1 MKKLFAMLLT
11 LAMLTGLLAGCAGTP
26 AATEPST
33 AAPAVSTEPAS
44 SEPKADGEEKLDLI
58 SNGVLTVGVEA
69 AYPPFEYYAEDGTT
83 IIGFD
88 ADVAAAVAQELGLE
102 LQFVDTAWDTIFQ
115 GCGTNYDVVISAACI
130 NEVRKQY
137 VDFSDP
143 YISNYQAI
151 VVPADSD
158 LTFSALTDLSGYSVS
173 MQKETNSDIIL
184 QELVDTGSVAN
195 CVAVTNEK
203 VTTCFE
209 QLANGEVDVIL
220 CDSTVADGYVAKEP
234 DEYKIAYVDADE
246 VENFGIAMK
255 KGDTVMAAAINQALQ
270 DLKDSGFLAECQ
282 TKWFG

>member
-1 MKKLFAMLLT
+1 MKKIFAVLLSAALT
-11 LAMLTGLLAGCAGTP
+11 LPLLAGCSGTGTP
-26 AATEPST
+26 GTTPST
-33 AAPAVSTEPAS
+33 TTAPTGTVSGTQETS
-44 SEPKADGEEKLDLI
+44 QLDLI
-58 SNGVLTVGVEA
+58 AEGVLTVGVEA

-88 ADVAAAVAQELGLE
+88 ADVAAAVADELGLE

-130 NEVRKQY
+130 NEERKQY

-151 VVPADSD
+151 VVPADSG

-184 QELVDTGSVAN
+184 RNLMDTGSVTN
-195 CVAVTNEK
+195 CVSVTNER

-209 QLANGEVDVIL
+209 QLVNGEVDVIL
-220 CDSTVADGYVAKEP
+220 CDSTVADGYVAKQP
-234 DEYKIAYVDADE
+234 DVYKIAYVDQAE
-246 VENFGIAMK
+246 AENFGIAMK
-255 KGDTVMAAAINQALQ
+255 KGDTAMASAINQALQ
-270 DLKDSGFLAECQ
+270 NLKDSGFLAECQ
-282 TKWFG
+282 SKWFG

>member
-1 MKKLFAMLLT
+1 MKRIAAMLLGLTMT
-11 LAMLTGLLAGCAGTP
+11 LGLLAGCAGTKAPETTP
-26 AATEPST
+26 AAET
-33 AAPAVSTEPAS
+33 AAGSTGTQETAQ
-44 SEPKADGEEKLDLI
+44 LDLI
-58 SNGVLTVGVEA
+58 SQGVLTVGVEA

-88 ADVAAAVAQELGLE
+88 ADVAAAIAQELGLE

-151 VVPADSD
+151 VVPADSE

-184 QELVDTGSVAN
+184 QDLIDTGSVSN
-195 CVAVTNEK
+195 CVPVTNEK

-234 DEYKIAYVDADE
+234 DVYKIAYVDGDE

-255 KGDTVMAAAINQALQ
+255 KGDTVMAAAINEALQ
-270 DLKDSGFLAECQ
+270 NLKDSGFLAECQ
-282 TKWFG
+282 SKWFG

>member
-1 MKKLFAMLLT
+1 MKKIAAMLLGLTMT
-11 LAMLTGLLAGCAGTP
+11 LGLLAGCAGTKASDTTP
-26 AATEPST
+26 AAET
-33 AAPAVSTEPAS
+33 AAGLTGTQETAQ
-44 SEPKADGEEKLDLI
+44 LDLI
-58 SNGVLTVGVEA
+58 SQGVLTVGVEA
-69 AYPPFEYYAEDGTT
+69 AYSPFEYYAEDGTT

-88 ADVAAAVAQELGLE
+88 ADVAAAIAQELGLE

-151 VVPADSD
+151 VVPADSE

-184 QELVDTGSVAN
+184 QDLIDTGSVSN
-195 CVAVTNEK
+195 CVPVTNEK

-234 DEYKIAYVDADE
+234 DVYKIAYVDGDE

-255 KGDTVMAAAINQALQ
+255 KGDTVMAAAINEALQ
-270 DLKDSGFLAECQ
+270 NLKDSGFLAECQ
-282 TKWFG
+282 SKWFG

>member
-1 MKKLFAMLLT
+1 MKKILATLMATAMTLT
-11 LAMLTGLLAGCAGTP
+11 LLAGCSGAGAPETT
-26 AATEPST
+26 AST
-33 AAPAVSTEPAS
+33 AAAAPAGSQEA
-44 SEPKADGEEKLDLI
+44 AQLDLI
-58 SNGVLTVGVEA
+58 SDGVLTVGVEA

-115 GCGTNYDVVISAACI
+115 GCGVNYDVVISAACI

-173 MQKETNSDIIL
+173 MQKETNSDIL
-184 QELVDTGSVAN
+184 LRNLVETGSVTN
-195 CVAVTNEK
+195 CVSVTNEK

-234 DEYKIAYVDADE
+234 DVYKIAYVDSDE

-255 KGDTVMAAAINQALQ
+255 KGDTVMADAINEALQ
-270 DLKDSGFLAECQ
+270 NLKDSGFLAECQ
-282 TKWFG
+282 SKWFG

>member
-1 MKKLFAMLLT
+1 MKKIAAMLLGLTMT
-11 LAMLTGLLAGCAGTP
+11 LGLLGGCAGTKTPETTP
-26 AATEPST
+26 AAETAVEST
-33 AAPAVSTEPAS
+33 GTQESA
-44 SEPKADGEEKLDLI
+44 KLDLI
-58 SNGVLTVGVEA
+58 SQGVLTVGVEA

-83 IIGFD
+83 IIGLD
-88 ADVAAAVAQELGLE
+88 ADVAAAIAQELGLE

-137 VDFSDP
+137 VDFSEP

-184 QELVDTGSVAN
+184 QDLIDTGSVTN
-195 CVAVTNEK
+195 CVPVTNEK

-234 DEYKIAYVDADE
+234 DVYKIAYVDGDE

-255 KGDTVMAAAINQALQ
+255 KGDTVMAAAINEALQ
-270 DLKDSGFLAECQ
+270 NLKDSGFLAECQ
-282 TKWFG
+282 SKWFG

>member
-1 MKKLFAMLLT
+1 MKKIAAMLLGLTMT
-11 LAMLTGLLAGCAGTP
+11 LGLLAGCAGTKAPENTP
-26 AATEPST
+26 AAET
-33 AAPAVSTEPAS
+33 AAGSTGTQETAQ
-44 SEPKADGEEKLDLI
+44 LDLI
-58 SNGVLTVGVEA
+58 SQGVLTVGVEA

-88 ADVAAAVAQELGLE
+88 ADVAAAIAQELGLE

-130 NEVRKQY
+130 NEVRKQN

-151 VVPADSD
+151 VVPADSE

-184 QELVDTGSVAN
+184 QDLIDTGSVSN
-195 CVAVTNEK
+195 CVPVTNEK

-234 DEYKIAYVDADE
+234 DVYKIAYVDGDE

-255 KGDTVMAAAINQALQ
+255 KGDTVMAAAINEALQ
-270 DLKDSGFLAECQ
+270 NLKDSGFLAECQ
-282 TKWFG
+282 SKWFG

>member
-1 MKKLFAMLLT
+1 MKKITALL
-11 LAMLTGLLAGCAGTP
+11 LALVMTVGILAGCSGTEKP
-26 AATEPST
+26 ETTPPATEN
-33 AAPAVSTEPAS
+33 VDPAS
-44 SEPKADGEEKLDLI
+44 QGQIDLDLI

-88 ADVAAAVAQELGLE
+88 ADVAAAIAEELGLE

-115 GCGTNYDVVISAACI
+115 GCGVNYDVVISAACI
-130 NEVRKQY
+130 NEERKQY

-158 LTFSALTDLSGYSVS
+158 LTFAALTDLSGYSVS

-184 QELVDTGSVAN
+184 RNLMDTGSVTN
-195 CVAVTNEK
+195 CVSVTNEK

-234 DEYKIAYVDADE
+234 DVYKIAYVDSDE

-270 DLKDSGFLAECQ
+270 NLKDSGFLDECQ

>member
-1 MKKLFAMLLT
+1 MKKIFAMLLALVMT
-11 LAMLTGLLAGCAGTP
+11 TGILAGCSGAGKPETTP
-26 AATEPST
+26 PATGNTGSALT
-33 AAPAVSTEPAS
+33 
-44 SEPKADGEEKLDLI
+44 DLDLI
-58 SNGVLTVGVEA
+58 SDGVLTVGVEA

-88 ADVAAAVAQELGLE
+88 ADVAAAVAEELGLE

-115 GCGTNYDVVISAACI
+115 GCGVNYDVVISAACI
-130 NEVRKQY
+130 NEERKQY

-184 QELVDTGSVAN
+184 RNLMDTGSVTD
-195 CVAVTNEK
+195 CVSVTNEK

-234 DEYKIAYVDADE
+234 DVYKIAYVDSDE
-246 VENFGIAMK
+246 AENFGIAMK
-255 KGDTVMAAAINQALQ
+255 KGDTAMAAAINQALQ
-270 DLKDSGFLAECQ
+270 NLKDSGFLAECQ

>member
-1 MKKLFAMLLT
+1 MKKIFAVLLAAALT
-11 LAMLTGLLAGCAGTP
+11 LTLLAGCSGAGAPETSPSTTAPAGT
-26 AATEPST
+26 
-33 AAPAVSTEPAS
+33 AS
-44 SEPKADGEEKLDLI
+44 GSQPQLDLI
-58 SNGVLTVGVEA
+58 ADGVLTVGVEA

-88 ADVAAAVAQELGLE
+88 ADVAAAVADELGLK

-130 NEVRKQY
+130 NEERKQY

-151 VVPADSD
+151 VVPADST

-184 QELVDTGSVAN
+184 RNLMDTGSVTN
-195 CVAVTNEK
+195 CVSVTNER

-220 CDSTVADGYVAKEP
+220 CDSTVADGYVAKQP
-234 DEYKIAYVDADE
+234 DVYKIAYVDQAE
-246 VENFGIAMK
+246 AENFGIAMK
-255 KGDTVMAAAINQALQ
+255 KGDTAMAAAINQALQ
-270 DLKDSGFLAECQ
+270 NLKDSGFLADCQ
-282 TKWFG
+282 SKWFG

>member
-11 LAMLTGLLAGCAGTP
+11 LAMVTGLLAGCAGTP

-58 SNGVLTVGVEA
+58 SDGVLTVGVEA

-184 QELVDTGSVAN
+184 QELVDTGSVTN

-234 DEYKIAYVDADE
+234 DVYKIAYVDADE

-270 DLKDSGFLAECQ
+270 NLKDSGFLAECQ

>member
-1 MKKLFAMLLT
+1 MKKITALL
-11 LAMLTGLLAGCAGTP
+11 LALVMTVGILAGCSGTEKP
-26 AATEPST
+26 ETTPPATEN
-33 AAPAVSTEPAS
+33 VDPAS
-44 SEPKADGEEKLDLI
+44 RGQTDLDLI

-88 ADVAAAVAQELGLE
+88 ADVAAAIAEELGLE

-115 GCGTNYDVVISAACI
+115 GCGVNYDVVISAACI
-130 NEVRKQY
+130 NEERKQY

-158 LTFSALTDLSGYSVS
+158 LTFAALTDLSGYSVS

-184 QELVDTGSVAN
+184 RNLMDTGSVTN
-195 CVAVTNEK
+195 CVSVTNEK

-234 DEYKIAYVDADE
+234 DVYKIAYVDSDE

-255 KGDTVMAAAINQALQ
+255 KGDTVMVAAINQALQ
-270 DLKDSGFLAECQ
+270 NLKDSGFLDECQ

>member
-1 MKKLFAMLLT
+1 MKKIAAMLLGLTMT
-11 LAMLTGLLAGCAGTP
+11 LGLLAGCAGTKAPENIP
-26 AATEPST
+26 AAET
-33 AAPAVSTEPAS
+33 AAGSTGTQEIAQ
-44 SEPKADGEEKLDLI
+44 LDLI
-58 SNGVLTVGVEA
+58 SQGVLTVGVEA

-88 ADVAAAVAQELGLE
+88 ADVAAAIAQELGLE

-151 VVPADSD
+151 VVPADSE

-184 QELVDTGSVAN
+184 QDLIDTGSVSN
-195 CVAVTNEK
+195 CVPVTNEK

-234 DEYKIAYVDADE
+234 DVYKIAYVDSDE

-255 KGDTVMAAAINQALQ
+255 KGDTVMAAAINEALQ
-270 DLKDSGFLAECQ
+270 NLKDSGFLAECQ
-282 TKWFG
+282 SKWFG